1 MNCWKWESNVIMRLY
16 EVEEEVSK
24 HDYTNLGG
32 GNLYHSQS
40 KLDKELQNVFP
51 CALLS

>member
-1 MNCWKWESNVIMRLY
+1 MRLY

-24 HDYTNLGG
+24 HDYINLGE
-32 GNLYHSQS
+32 GNLYHFQS

-51 CALLS
+51 CALLG